1 MGVNAPDRMPP
12 RMMTTMKRA
21 GAAFA
26 SETANVHSDVRCA
39 IPPHPCRRDRITTTM
54 IKPMA
59 LMIAGMTPAANRPA
73 IDILAT
79 TPMMMRSMVGGTRVA
94 VAPAAAS
101 RAVLKGS
108 G

>member
-1 MGVNAPDRMPP
+1 
-12 RMMTTMKRA
+12 
-21 GAAFA
+21 
-26 SETANVHSDVRCA
+26 
-39 IPPHPCRRDRITTTM
+39 M

-73 IDILAT
+73 IDMLAT
-79 TPMMMRSMVGGTRVA
+79 TPMMMRSMVGGTKVA